1 MMKMCID
8 RIEGTRAVLI
18 LMDDPSVQLS
28 VPLNLLPPGC
38 REGEILLIAIERDF
52 NATRVAKEQAKNL
65 IEKLK
70 KRK

>member
-1 MMKMCID
+1 MMKACID
-8 RIEGTRAVLI
+8 RIEGNLAVLI
-18 LMDDPSVQLS
+18 AMDDESLQFS

-52 NATRVAKEQAKNL
+52 NATRVAKERTKNL